1 MKKKVLF
8 ALIALMSFVTSWAAG
23 SVVKVGG
30 YDVTLTAKV
39 VELPATGNATAPTA
53 TKVTTGSSGNLL
65 KAGVAQ
71 TVYKINDE
79 GKLVPAELNEVGNYF
94 LKVTADNTLF
104 VPFMVGKTGG
114 EFFAKEY
121 ICNKSTFDASVGD
134 ITKEPNAED
143 NPHGI
148 LYYYYKFQYPYSAD
162 ADDYD
167 ATTHKPSWA
176 AIANDE
182 DWRALMFPQI
192 NYKVQGLGNDEKYA
206 VFATYQVKDG
216 TASETKGAY
225 TELEGTVPALYG
237 NNSYWM
243 LSIPQLYADK
253 MPYASGLDDVTGL
266 TIGEGYVLNYKD
278 GETVLKDGITPL
290 TEPSAINDALEA
302 DFDWDYVQLYLVS
315 QVDPFKLSV
324 ALNSYQTIYAG
335 DATEAP
341 VISSVTFND
350 VTLQGGYNY
359 TWYDPEGNP
368 IVDGPTAGNSF
379 NNAGAYTLV
388 VTYSNNDLQYT
399 AVAQYI
405 VAPKEIT
412 VGATNLYK
420 GYGDPDPT
428 TPDYGTVYSQL
439 GAGDDLS
446 SINIQ
451 GLTVLRKTHTDDPT
465 SGAVGEVIPYTI
477 VTEGATAGNPN
488 YTLKVTPVDGNIIV
502 KPKFLGGDEFT
513 FEVKDDNLVYD
524 ARPLMPTVTVKRGD
538 VTLEEGTDYEVA
550 LYDEDTEDDVLPN
563 NTDATANNE
572 GVRIEGKTAPKIKI
586 TGKGNYTSIVTEDA
600 QQTEVPQIEE
610 FDIRQRQI
618 VAAMVSDVADQLF
631 ANKDLTPA
639 VTVKFTN
646 GANKEITL
654 VEGADKDYTLTFANN
669 KYVNATNYVPEYT
682 VAAVGNGN
690 YYDTQKKN
698 FNITPFRV
706 VLKPVD
712 GQSKFYGEED
722 PVGENS
728 IQNKV
733 EAVPA
738 DENTQMPEGVKAAD
752 IATWTA
758 KRASGEFDG
767 VYTITITDA
776 ALIGSQTTTEDPAH
790 NYVLAEVKD
799 GAFVIEMAS
808 NYYVSSKNVTRE
820 FKSNDKSVPFDVD
833 GFYLYRLDGQQYVE
847 IQATDPLYQE
857 IKESGRI
864 TGNELVNPNANVQPA
879 GSPFAIRPVIVNS
892 DADAYTIGVLPRNV
906 YNADKEGFLN
916 VTRRVVTIVAD
927 DQTSVFGET
936 YKTGEQLTAK
946 VYAGN
951 ITKKEDAT
959 DDKLI
964 SDFILTTANNWNTP
978 NTIGHYTYPI
988 SNIAAEV
995 EAAAKPLTEAVK
1007 ANIVVTAPQGNPNY
1021 DIHVLN
1027 GTYTVT
1033 ASAEKYFIDMTWTK
1047 SYGSETITREAVVK
1061 FGATKETATEAEAN
1075 TEAINYTFEPA
1086 DEPTAPGTYTDK
1098 DGLTLTGVPAQI
1110 NGYAV
1115 VCTGTLKINVAGEVT
1130 IIVANQGI
1138 NYPAGDAKSAFV
1150 EPYVSVSGA
1159 TVEDLAALGL
1169 QIGYKKP
1176 ELGFIKKGAELKL
1189 KLGEDGELIGSA
1201 AGVVVTK
1208 DQWPWVDNY
1217 TKVTV
1222 KSGKLRVTAADEITL
1237 DVVSFNKATYN
1248 AEADKADQLIR
1259 DYDGT
1264 KVTKINFATS
1274 KQEGTSAYE
1283 VKADQWYSMVLP
1295 FDATVRD
1302 IQKIFNGFVTV
1313 DVLSQNAKDITK
1325 ASEIRFTVTV
1335 KPIAANT
1342 PFVAKTDQKFKFPA
1356 ANSSIENADGIEIK
1370 YPVDEE
1376 GKPATASVK
1385 DASDNEFIGTYSAF
1399 IADNKNDYDFI
1410 NLSAGNVQAMAEGAY
1425 VRPFGAYIKVAEG
1438 VDNAHAPVRII
1449 FEEEDG
1455 TFTAIDAVQVEVAE
1469 NAAAEGWYTING
1481 VKLNAQ
1487 PTEKGIYIF
1496 NGKKVAIQ

>member
-71 TVYKINDE
+71 TVYKIDEE
-79 GKLVPAELNEVGNYF
+79 GKLAPAELNEVGNYF

-104 VPFMVGKTGG
+104 VPFMVGKTG
-114 EFFAKEY
+114 EAYFDREY
-121 ICNKSTFDASVGD
+121 IWNKSTFDASVGD
-134 ITKEPNAED
+134 YAD
-143 NPHGI
+143 NLDDPQSQHGI
-148 LYYYYKFQYPYSAD
+148 LFKYYKTVSAG
-162 ADDYD
+162 ADDMENGVP
-167 ATTHKPSWA
+167 AWS
-176 AIANDE
+176 AIANHA
-182 DWRALMFPQI
+182 RRSLMFPQI
-192 NYKVQGLGNDEKYA
+192 NYRVKGLGTEQNGVKYA
-206 VFATYQVKDG
+206 VYATYQVKNGAG
-216 TASETKGAY
+216 TESKGAY
-225 TELEGTVPALYG
+225 TELEGGKPALYG
-237 NNSYWM
+237 DGNYWM
-243 LSIPQLYADK
+243 LSIPQLYAGRT
-253 MPYASGLDDVTGL
+253 PYVAGQDNVEGL
-266 TIGEGYVLNYKD
+266 TIGHGYVLNYSN
-278 GETVLKDGITPL
+278 GETVLPNGGEL
-290 TEPSAINDALEA
+290 TTESSINDALEA
-302 DFDWDYVQLYLVS
+302 DFGWDDVQLYLVS

-324 ALNSYQTIYAG
+324 SLQSYSTTYAG
-335 DATEAP
+335 EGTVTP
-341 VISSVTFND
+341 VIASVQFNGTD
-350 VTLQGGYNY
+350 APEYDSQWYN
-359 TWYDPEGNP
+359 PAGEP
-368 IVDGPTAGNSF
+368 IVPSTTND
-379 NNAGAYTLV
+379 NNFAAAGAYTLV
-388 VTYSNNDLQYT
+388 VTTTVEGLTYT
-399 AVAQYI
+399 AVAQYV
-405 VAPKEIT
+405 VAAKELT

-446 SINIQ
+446 SLNIS
-451 GLTVLRKTHTDDPT
+451 GLTIIRRGTAAGYDPT
-465 SGAVGEVIPYTI
+465 SGEVGEVIPYTI
-477 VTEGATAGNPN
+477 ITEGATTGNPN
-488 YTLKVTPVDGNIIV
+488 YTLKVTPVDANIIV
-502 KPKFLGGDEFT
+502 RKKFLGGDEFT
-513 FEVKDDNLVYD
+513 FEVKDNLVYD

-538 VTLEEGTDYEVA
+538 VTLVEGTDYEVA
-550 LYDEDTEDDVLPN
+550 LYDENTEDDVLPN
-563 NTDATANNE
+563 NTDATADKDGN
-572 GVRIEGKTAPKIKI
+572 RIEGKTAPKIKI
-586 TGKGNYTSIVTEDA
+586 TGIGKYTSTKFVNE
-600 QQTEVPQIEE
+600 QEVEEPQIEE
-610 FDIRQRQI
+610 FDIRQREI
-618 VAAMVSDVADQLF
+618 TTGMVSNVADQLF
-631 ANKDLTPA
+631 ANADLTPA

-646 GANKEITL
+646 GAATPAEVTL
-654 VEGADKDYTLTFANN
+654 TPATDYTVTYANN
-669 KYVNATNYVPEYT
+669 KYANAANYQPSLT
-682 VAAVGNGN
+682 VTAVENGN
-690 YYDTQKKN
+690 YWSSAKKD
-698 FNITPFRV
+698 FDILPFHFY
-706 VLKPVD
+706 LKPAD
-712 GQSKFYGEED
+712 GQGKIYGTDD
-722 PVGENS
+722 PDELEV
-728 IQNKV
+728 V
-733 EAVPA
+733 AVPTVANTVMPQDA
-738 DENTQMPEGVKAAD
+738 DEIASWNVARAA
-752 IATWTA
+752 
-758 KRASGEFDG
+758 GEFDG
-767 VYTITITDA
+767 VYAITITNAKLNGVKD
-776 ALIGSQTTTEDPAH
+776 TKENPAH
-790 NYVLAEVKD
+790 NYVLDEVKD

-820 FKSNDKSVPFDVD
+820 FRSNDKSVPFDVD

-847 IQATDPLYQE
+847 IPATDPLYQE

-864 TGNELVNPNANVQPA
+864 TGNELVNPNDNAQPA
-879 GSPFAIRPVIVNS
+879 GSPFQIQPVIVNS
-892 DADAYTIGVLPRNV
+892 DADAYTIGVLPRPV
-906 YNADKEGFLN
+906 YNADKEGFLD
-916 VTRRVVTIVAD
+916 VTKRVVTIVAD
-927 DQTSVFGET
+927 DQTSVFGEN
-936 YKTGEQLTAK
+936 YKTGAQLTAK

-959 DDKLI
+959 ADKLI
-964 SDFILTTANNWNTP
+964 SDFTLTTANWWNTP
-978 NTIGHYTYPI
+978 NTLGNYVYPT
-988 SNIAAEV
+988 SDIATKV
-995 EAAAKPLTEAVK
+995 EAAAKPLAAAVT
-1007 ANIVVTAPQGNPNY
+1007 ADILVTAPQGNPNY
-1021 DIHVLN
+1021 DIHVLK

-1033 ASAEKYFIDMTWTK
+1033 ASANKYFIDMTWTK

-1061 FGATKETATEAEAN
+1061 FGETKETATEAEAN
-1075 TEAINYTFEPA
+1075 TEAISYTFKPA
-1086 DEPTAPGTYTDK
+1086 DEPTAPGTYTEAN
-1098 DGLTLTGVPAQI
+1098 GLNLTGVPAQI

-1115 VCTGTLKINVAGEVT
+1115 VCTGKLKINVAGEVT

-1159 TVEDLAALGL
+1159 EFDDLKDLGL
-1169 QIGYKKP
+1169 QIAYEKP
-1176 ELGFIKKGAELKL
+1176 EIGFIAKGAELKL
-1189 KLGEDGELIGSA
+1189 KLGKDGELFGSA
-1201 AGVVVTK
+1201 AGQEVTAA
-1208 DQWPWVDNY
+1208 QWPWVANY

-1237 DVVSFNKATYN
+1237 DVVSFNKASYDE
-1248 AEADKADQLIR
+1248 EADKADQLIR
-1259 DYDGT
+1259 DYSGT

-1283 VKADQWYSMVLP
+1283 VKGDQWYSMVLP

-1335 KPIAANT
+1335 GDIAANT
-1342 PFVAKTDQKFKFPA
+1342 PFVAKTDQNFKFPA
-1356 ANSSIENADGIEIK
+1356 ANSSIENANGIEIK

-1385 DASDNEFIGTYSAF
+1385 DASGNEFIGTYSAF
-1399 IADNKNDYDFI
+1399 FAPDKDNYDFI

>member
-104 VPFMVGKTGG
+104 VPFMVGKTGDAY
-114 EFFAKEY
+114 FDMEY
-121 ICNKSTFDASVGD
+121 ICNKSTFDASVGNYED
-134 ITKEPNAED
+134 DLD
-143 NPHGI
+143 NPQSQHGI
-148 LYYYYKFQYPYSAD
+148 LFKYYKTVPAG
-162 ADDYD
+162 ADDMVD
-167 ATTHKPSWA
+167 NVPAWS
-176 AIANDE
+176 AIANNA
-182 DWRALMFPQI
+182 RRSLMFPQI
-192 NYKVQGLGNDEKYA
+192 NYRVKGLGDNEKWA
-206 VFATYQVKDG
+206 VYATYQVKNG
-216 TASETKGAY
+216 AETVSKGAY
-225 TELEGTVPALYG
+225 TELENGIPAEYG
-237 NNSYWM
+237 NKNYWM

-799 GAFVIEMAS
+799 GAFMIEMAS

-879 GSPFAIRPVIVNS
+879 SSPFAIQPVIVNS

-906 YNADKEGFLN
+906 YDADKEGFLN
-916 VTRRVVTIVAD
+916 VTNRVVTIVAD

-978 NTIGHYTYPI
+978 NTIGHYTYPT
-988 SNIAAEV
+988 SNIAAKV
-995 EAAAKPLTEAVK
+995 EDAAKPLTDAVT
-1007 ANIVVTAPQGNPNY
+1007 ADIVVTAPQGNPNY

-1033 ASAEKYFIDMTWTK
+1033 ASEEKYFIDMTWTK
-1047 SYGSETITREAVVK
+1047 SYGSETITKEAVVK
-1061 FGATKETATEAEAN
+1061 FGKTKETATEAEAN

-1086 DEPTAPGTYTDK
+1086 DEPTAPGTYKEK
-1098 DGLTLTGVPAQI
+1098 DGLKLTGVPAQI
-1110 NGYAV
+1110 HGYAV
-1115 VCTGTLKINVAGEVT
+1115 ESTGTLKINVAGEVT

-1138 NYPAGDAKSAFV
+1138 NYLAGDAKSAFV

-1159 TVEDLAALGL
+1159 TVADLAALGL
-1169 QIGYKKP
+1169 QIGYETP
-1176 ELGFIKKGAELKL
+1176 ESGFIKKGAELKL

-1201 AGVVVTK
+1201 AGVEVTK

-1237 DVVSFNKATYN
+1237 NRIAKADCVDEALSYADVVAPAKKNTVA
-1248 AEADKADQLIR
+1248 QLIR
-1259 DYDGT
+1259 DYDG
-1264 KVTKINFATS
+1264 V
-1274 KQEGTSAYE
+1274 SADVNLADDFE
-1283 VKADQWYSMVLP
+1283 FKANCWYPLVLP
-1295 FDATVRD
+1295 FDATVREISYAFGYAVID
-1302 IQKIFNGFVTV
+1302 IFQQSNAKTN
-1313 DVLSQNAKDITK
+1313 DVLFILN
-1325 ASEIRFTVTV
+1325 V
-1335 KPIAANT
+1335 
-1342 PFVAKTDQKFKFPA
+1342 
-1356 ANSSIENADGIEIK
+1356 GEIK
-1370 YPVDEE
+1370 ANEPFLIKVDQDIKMSEVE
-1376 GKPATASVK
+1376 KFYLQNEDPEKARTIKYSANPTLV
-1385 DASDNEFIGTYSAF
+1385 DAGGNQFVGTYSGKIFA
-1399 IADNKNDYDFI
+1399 ADDHDCYYFPVATN
-1410 NLSAGNVQAMAEGAY
+1410 SMAPTAEGKY
-1425 VRPFGAYIKVAEG
+1425 VRPLGAYLKMTNRDHE
-1438 VDNAHAPVRII
+1438 APVRII
-1449 FEEEDG
+1449 IEEANG
-1455 TFTAIDAVQVEVAE
+1455 TMTVIEGVEAGAQAAE
-1469 NAAAEGWYTING
+1469 GEFAEGWYTITG
-1481 VKLNAQ
+1481 VKLTAE
-1487 PTEKGIYIF
+1487 PTETGTYIY
-1496 NGKKVAIQ
+1496 NGKKIFFQAK

>member
-30 YDVTLTAKV
+30 YDVTLDYKV
-39 VELPATGNATAPTA
+39 VALPAIGNATAPKA

-65 KAGVAQ
+65 KADAAQ
-71 TVYKINDE
+71 TVYKIDDE

-104 VPFMVGKTGG
+104 VPFMVGKTG
-114 EFFAKEY
+114 EAYFDREY
-121 ICNKSTFDASVGD
+121 IWNKSTFDESVG
-134 ITKEPNAED
+134 NYED
-143 NPHGI
+143 NLENPQSQHGI
-148 LYYYYKFQYPYSAD
+148 LFKYYKTVSAG
-162 ADDYD
+162 ADDMVNGVP
-167 ATTHKPSWA
+167 AWS
-176 AIANDE
+176 AIANHA
-182 DWRALMFPQI
+182 RRSLMFPQI
-192 NYKVQGLGNDEKYA
+192 NYRVKGLGTEQNGVKYA
-206 VFATYQVKDG
+206 VYATYQVKNGAG
-216 TASETKGAY
+216 TESKGAY
-225 TELEGTVPALYG
+225 TELEGGKPALYG
-237 NNSYWM
+237 DGNYWM
-243 LSIPQLYADK
+243 LSIPQLYAGRT
-253 MPYASGLDDVTGL
+253 PYVAGQDNVEGL
-266 TIGEGYVLNYKD
+266 TIGHGYVLNYAN
-278 GETVLKDGITPL
+278 GETVLPNGEAL
-290 TEPSAINDALEA
+290 TGASTINDALEA
-302 DFDWDYVQLYLVS
+302 DFGWDDVQLYLVS

-324 ALNSYQTIYAG
+324 SLQSYSTTYAG
-335 DATEAP
+335 DETVVPA
-341 VISSVTFND
+341 ISSVTFNGEEVQAAMQWYNPKGEEIND
-350 VTLQGGYNY
+350 V
-359 TWYDPEGNP
+359 
-368 IVDGPTAGNSF
+368 VSSAF

-388 VTYSNNDLQYT
+388 VTYDANGLEYT
-399 AVAQYI
+399 AVAQYV
-405 VAPKEIT
+405 VAAKELT

-446 SINIQ
+446 SLNIS
-451 GLTVLRKTHTDDPT
+451 GLTIIRRGTAAGYDPT
-465 SGAVGEVIPYTI
+465 SGEVGEVIPYTI
-477 VTEGATAGNPN
+477 ITEGATTGNPN
-488 YTLKVTPVDGNIIV
+488 YTLKVTPVDANIIV
-502 KPKFLGGDEFT
+502 RKKFLGGDEFT
-513 FEVKDDNLVYD
+513 FDVKDDNLVYD

-538 VTLEEGTDYEVA
+538 VTLVEGTDYEVA

-563 NTDATANNE
+563 NTDATADKDGN
-572 GVRIEGKTAPKIKI
+572 RIEGKTAPKIKI
-586 TGKGNYTSIVTEDA
+586 TGIGKYTSTKFVNE
-600 QQTEVPQIEE
+600 QEVEEPQIEE
-610 FDIRQRQI
+610 FDIRQREI
-618 VAAMVSDVADQLF
+618 TTGMVSNVADQLF
-631 ANKDLTPA
+631 ANADLTPA

-646 GANKEITL
+646 GAATPAEVTL
-654 VEGADKDYTLTFANN
+654 TPATDYTVTYANN
-669 KYVNATNYVPEYT
+669 KYANAANYQPSLTVTAVP
-682 VAAVGNGN
+682 NGN
-690 YYDTQKKN
+690 YWSSAKKD
-698 FNITPFRV
+698 FNILPFHFY
-706 VLKPVD
+706 LKPAD
-712 GQSKFYGEED
+712 GQGKIYGTDD
-722 PVGENS
+722 PDELEV
-728 IQNKV
+728 V
-733 EAVPA
+733 AVPTVANTAMPQDA
-738 DENTQMPEGVKAAD
+738 DE
-752 IATWTA
+752 IATWNVA
-758 KRASGEFDG
+758 RATGEFDG
-767 VYTITITDA
+767 VYAITITNAKLNGVKD
-776 ALIGSQTTTEDPAH
+776 TKEDPAH
-790 NYVLAEVKD
+790 NYVLDEVKD

-820 FKSNDKSVPFDVD
+820 FRSNDKSVPFD
-833 GFYLYRLDGQQYVE
+833 GFYLYRLDGQRYVE
-847 IQATDPLYQE
+847 IPATDPLYNE

-864 TGNELVNPNANVQPA
+864 TRNELVNPNDNAQPA
-879 GSPFAIRPVIVNS
+879 GSPFQIQPVIVNS
-892 DADAYTIGVLPRNV
+892 DADAYTIGYLPRGSH
-906 YNADKEGFLN
+906 DRSKEGFLD
-916 VTRRVVTIVAD
+916 VTKRVVTIVAD

-959 DDKLI
+959 EDKLI
-964 SDFILTTANNWNTP
+964 SDFTLTTANTWNTP
-978 NTIGHYTYPI
+978 NTIGHYTYPT
-988 SNIAAEV
+988 SDIATKV
-995 EAAAKPLTEAVK
+995 ENAAQPLAAPVTAD
-1007 ANIVVTAPQGNPNY
+1007 IVVTATALNNGNPNY
-1021 DIHVLN
+1021 EIHVLN

-1033 ASAEKYFIDMTWTK
+1033 ASANKYFIDMTWTK

-1061 FGATKETATEAEAN
+1061 FGATKETATEAVAN
-1075 TEAINYTFEPA
+1075 TEAISYTFAPA
-1086 DEPTAPGTYTDK
+1086 DEPTVPDTYTEA
-1098 DGLTLTGVPAQI
+1098 DGLKLTGVPAQI

-1138 NYPAGDAKSAFV
+1138 NYPDGDAKSAFV

-1159 TVEDLAALGL
+1159 EFDDLKDLGL

-1201 AGVVVTK
+1201 AGVEVTK
-1208 DQWPWVDNY
+1208 DQWPWVANY

-1259 DYDGT
+1259 DYHGT

-1302 IQKIFNGFVTV
+1302 IQQIFNGFVTV
-1313 DVLSQNAKDITK
+1313 DVLSQNAKDIEK

-1335 KPIAANT
+1335 KPIDANT
-1342 PFVAKTDQKFKFPA
+1342 PFVAKTDQDFDFPA
-1356 ANSSIENADGIEIK
+1356 NNSSIENAEGIEIK
-1370 YPVDEE
+1370 YPVDGE

-1385 DASDNEFIGTYSAF
+1385 DASGNEFIGTYSAF
-1399 IADNKNDYDFI
+1399 FAPDKKNYDFI

-1438 VDNAHAPVRII
+1438 VDNAHAPVRVI

-1455 TFTAIDAVQVEVAE
+1455 TLTAIDAVQVEVAE
-1469 NAAAEGWYTING
+1469 NAAEGWYTING

-1487 PTEKGIYIF
+1487 PTEKERQEGCYSVIRC
-1496 NGKKVAIQ
+1496 

>member
-104 VPFMVGKTGG
+104 VPFMVGKTGDAY
-114 EFFAKEY
+114 FDMEY
-121 ICNKSTFDASVGD
+121 ICNKSTFDASVGNYED
-134 ITKEPNAED
+134 DLD
-143 NPHGI
+143 NPQSQHGI
-148 LYYYYKFQYPYSAD
+148 LFKYYKTVPAG
-162 ADDYD
+162 ADDMVD
-167 ATTHKPSWA
+167 NVPAWS
-176 AIANDE
+176 AIANNA
-182 DWRALMFPQI
+182 RRSLMFPQI
-192 NYKVQGLGNDEKYA
+192 NYRVKGLGDNEKWA
-206 VFATYQVKDG
+206 VYATYQVKNG
-216 TASETKGAY
+216 AETVSKGAY
-225 TELEGTVPALYG
+225 TELENGIPAEYG
-237 NNSYWM
+237 NKNYWM

-290 TEPSAINDALEA
+290 TKPSAINDALEA

-324 ALNSYQTIYAG
+324 SLQSYSTTYAG
-335 DATEAP
+335 DETVVPA
-341 VISSVTFND
+341 ISSVTFNGEEVQAAMQWYNPKGEEIND
-350 VTLQGGYNY
+350 VV
-359 TWYDPEGNP
+359 PS
-368 IVDGPTAGNSF
+368 AF

-388 VTYSNNDLQYT
+388 VTYDANGLEYT
-399 AVAQYI
+399 AVAQYV
-405 VAPKEIT
+405 VAAKELT

-446 SINIQ
+446 SLNIS
-451 GLTVLRKTHTDDPT
+451 GLTIIRRGTAAGYDPK
-465 SGAVGEVIPYTI
+465 SGEVGEVIPYTI
-477 VTEGATAGNPN
+477 ITEGATTGNPN
-488 YTLKVTPVDGNIIV
+488 YTLKVTPVDANIIV
-502 KPKFLGGDEFT
+502 RKKFLGGDEFT

-538 VTLEEGTDYEVA
+538 VTLVEGTDYEVA

-563 NTDATANNE
+563 NTDATADKDGN
-572 GVRIEGKTAPKIKI
+572 RIEGKTAPKIKI
-586 TGKGNYTSIVTEDA
+586 TGIGKYTSTKFVNE
-600 QQTEVPQIEE
+600 QEVEEPQIKE
-610 FDIRQRQI
+610 FDIRQREI
-618 VAAMVSDVADQLF
+618 TTAMVSNVADQLF
-631 ANKDLTPA
+631 ANKELTPA

-646 GANKEITL
+646 GAETPAEVTL
-654 VEGADKDYTLTFANN
+654 TPATDYTVTYANN
-669 KYVNATNYVPEYT
+669 KYANAANYQPSLTVTAVP
-682 VAAVGNGN
+682 NGN
-690 YYDTQKKN
+690 YWSSAKKD
-698 FNITPFRV
+698 FNILPFHFY
-706 VLKPVD
+706 LKPAD
-712 GQSKFYGEED
+712 GQGKIYGTND
-722 PVGENS
+722 PDELEV
-728 IQNKV
+728 V
-733 EAVPA
+733 AVPSVA
-738 DENTQMPEGVKAAD
+738 NTVMPQNAGD
-752 IATWTA
+752 IATWNVA
-758 KRASGEFDG
+758 RAAGEFDG
-767 VYTITITDA
+767 VYAITITNAELKGDKNTKEDA
-776 ALIGSQTTTEDPAH
+776 AH
-790 NYVLAEVKD
+790 NYVLDEVKD
-799 GAFVIEMAS
+799 GAFVIEMAD

-820 FKSNDKSVPFDVD
+820 FRSNDKSVPFD
-833 GFYLYRLDGQQYVE
+833 GFYLYRLDGQRYVE
-847 IQATDPLYQE
+847 IPATDPLYNE

-864 TGNELVNPNANVQPA
+864 TGNELVNPNDNAQPA
-879 GSPFAIRPVIVNS
+879 GSPFQIRPVIVNS
-892 DADAYTIGVLPRNV
+892 DADAYTIGVLPRPV
-906 YNADKEGFLN
+906 YNADKEGFLD
-916 VTRRVVTIVAD
+916 VTKRVVTIVAD

-959 DDKLI
+959 AAKLI
-964 SDFILTTANNWNTP
+964 SDFTLTTANNWSTP
-978 NTIGHYTYPI
+978 NTIGHYTYPT
-988 SNIAAEV
+988 SNIATKV
-995 EAAAKPLTEAVK
+995 EAAAKPLAAAVT
-1007 ANIVVTAPQGNPNY
+1007 ADIVVTAPQGNPNY
-1021 DIHVLN
+1021 EIHVLN

-1033 ASAEKYFIDMTWTK
+1033 ASANKYFIDMTWTK
-1047 SYGSETITREAVVK
+1047 SYGSAAITREAVVK
-1061 FGATKETATEAEAN
+1061 FGATKETATDAEAS
-1075 TEAINYTFEPA
+1075 TDAISYTFAPA
-1086 DEPTAPGTYTDK
+1086 DEPTAPGTYTD
-1098 DGLTLTGVPAQI
+1098 GLKLTGVPAQI

-1115 VCTGTLKINVAGEVT
+1115 VCTGKLKINVAGEVT

-1159 TVEDLAALGL
+1159 EFDDLKDLGL
-1169 QIGYKKP
+1169 QIAYEKP
-1176 ELGFIKKGAELKL
+1176 EIGFIAKGAELKL
-1189 KLGEDGELIGSA
+1189 KLGKDGELFGSA
-1201 AGVVVTK
+1201 AGQEVTAA
-1208 DQWPWVDNY
+1208 QWPWVANY

-1237 DVVSFNKATYN
+1237 DVVSFNKASYDE
-1248 AEADKADQLIR
+1248 EADKADQLIR
-1259 DYDGT
+1259 DYSGT

-1283 VKADQWYSMVLP
+1283 VKGDQWYSMVLP

-1302 IQKIFNGFVTV
+1302 IQQIFNGFVTV
-1313 DVLSQNAKDITK
+1313 DVLSQNAKDIEK

-1342 PFVAKTDQKFKFPA
+1342 PFVAKTDQNFKFPA
-1356 ANSSIENADGIEIK
+1356 ANSSIENAEGIEIK
-1370 YPVDEE
+1370 YPVDGE

-1385 DASDNEFIGTYSAF
+1385 DASGNEFIGTYSAF